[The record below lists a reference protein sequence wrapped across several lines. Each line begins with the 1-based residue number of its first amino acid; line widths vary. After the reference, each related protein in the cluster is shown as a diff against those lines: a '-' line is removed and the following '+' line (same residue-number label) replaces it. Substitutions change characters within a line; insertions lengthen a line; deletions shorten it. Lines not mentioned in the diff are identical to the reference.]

1 MFFKPTFFRGGI
13 HPIEKEITS
22 DKKIEQMPEVGT
34 YRVTTLQHI
43 GVPAVVVVKVGD
55 RVKKYQKIARAEVK
69 FSAFIHSPCSG
80 KVTQIKKIHIK
91 GREAE
96 EITIENDFL
105 GEEFKRER
113 LLSFTPEKLQALVD
127 DLGIVGLGG
136 ATFPTHIK
144 LEGKLKTIIING
156 AECEPYLNADNRVM
170 IENTD
175 EILEGIKILM
185 TIFEMKEGIIGIEEN
200 KAQAIEKMEE
210 GIKEYSGIRVQK
222 LPTIYPQGGEKQL
235 IKALLKKEI
244 KSFPREIEA
253 ITLNVGTILAIYRGV
268 TYGTPI
274 VERIVTV
281 SGEGIREP
289 KNLSV
294 PIGTPIEN
302 ILDYVGVKEETVDK
316 IIACGPMMGHEIG
329 KTDAT
334 SKGINGILA
343 LEKEKIPPKLPCIRC
358 GRCVDVCPMGLLPL
372 EYDRLAKKGKFHQM
386 EKDFSLSSCIKCGSC
401 EYICPS
407 QVPLMEAIFL
417 GLEKGRDSDD

>member
-1 MFFKPTFFRGGI
+1 MFFKPIFFRGGV
-13 HPIEKEITS
+13 HPREKEITS
-22 DKKIEQMPEVGT
+22 DKKIEKMPEVGT
-34 YRVTTLQHI
+34 YRVATLQHI
-43 GVPAVVVVKVGD
+43 GVPATVMVKVGD
-55 RVKKYQKIARAEVK
+55 RVKKYQKIGKAEVK

-80 KVTQIKKIHIK
+80 KVKKIKKVYIK

-105 GEEFKRER
+105 GEEFKREK
-113 LLSFTPEKLQALVD
+113 LQNLTPEKLQELVD

-144 LEGKLKTIIING
+144 LEGNLKTIIING
-156 AECEPYLNADNRVM
+156 VECEPYLNADNRVM
-170 IENTD
+170 IENTN

-185 TIFEMKEGIIGIEEN
+185 TIFQMEEGIIGIEEN

-210 GIKEYSGIRVQK
+210 AVKEYPGIRVQK

-244 KSFPREIEA
+244 KSFPREIGA

-268 TYGTPI
+268 THGTPI

-281 SGEGIREP
+281 SGEGIKIP
-289 KNLSV
+289 KNLSI

-302 ILDYVGVKEETVDK
+302 ILDYVGLKEDIVDK
-316 IIACGPMMGHEIG
+316 IIACGPMMGHEID
-329 KTDAT
+329 KTEVT
-334 SKGINGILA
+334 SKGMNGILA
-343 LEKEKIPPKLPCIRC
+343 LGKEKFPPKLPCIRC

-372 EYDRLAKKGKFHQM
+372 EYDRLVKKGKFHQM
-386 EKDFSLSSCIKCGSC
+386 EKEFSLSSCIKCGSC

-417 GLEKGRDSDD
+417 GLEKGRGDHE

>member
-1 MFFKPTFFRGGI
+1 MFFKPIFFRGGI
-13 HPIEKEITS
+13 HPGEKEITS
-22 DKKIEQMPEVGT
+22 DKKIEKMPEIGT

-43 GVPAVVVVKVGD
+43 GMPAVVMVKVGD
-55 RVKKYQKIARAEVK
+55 QVKKYQKIGRAEVK

-105 GEEFKRER
+105 GEEFKREK
-113 LLSFTPEKLQALVD
+113 LQSFTPEKLQELVD

-156 AECEPYLNADNRVM
+156 VECEPYLNADNRVM
-170 IENTD
+170 IESTD

-185 TIFEMKEGIIGIEEN
+185 TIFEMEEGIIGIEEN
-200 KAQAIEKMEE
+200 KEKAIEKMEE
-210 GIKEYSGIRVQK
+210 AVKEYPRIRVQK

-244 KSFPREIEA
+244 KSFPREIET
-253 ITLNVGTILAIYRGV
+253 ITLNVGTILAIYRGI

-281 SGEGIREP
+281 SGEGIRNP
-289 KNLSV
+289 KNLSI

-302 ILDYVGVKEETVDK
+302 VLDYVRLKEDIVDK

-329 KTDAT
+329 ETDVT
-334 SKGINGILA
+334 TKGMNGILA
-343 LEKEKIPPKLPCIRC
+343 LGKENFPPKLPCIRC

-372 EYDRLAKKGKFHQM
+372 EYDRLAKKGKYHQM
-386 EKDFSLSSCIKCGSC
+386 EKEFSLSSCIKCGSC

-417 GLEKGRDSDD
+417 GLEKERDRND

>member
-13 HPIEKEITS
+13 HPREKEITS

-43 GVPAVVVVKVGD
+43 GVPATVMVKVGD
-55 RVKKYQKIARAEVK
+55 QVKKYQKIGKAEVK

-80 KVTQIKKIHIK
+80 KVTQIKKINIK

-105 GEEFKRER
+105 GEEFKREK
-113 LLSFTPEKLQALVD
+113 LQSFTPEKLQGLVD

-156 AECEPYLNADNRVM
+156 VECEPYLNADNRVM
-170 IENTD
+170 IENTN

-185 TIFEMKEGIIGIEEN
+185 TVFEMEEGVIGIEEN
-200 KAQAIEKMEE
+200 KAEAIEKMEE
-210 GIKEYSGIRVQK
+210 AIEKYPGIRVQK

-244 KSFPREIEA
+244 KSFPRELEA
-253 ITLNVGTILAIYRGV
+253 VTLNVGTILAIYRGV
-268 TYGTPI
+268 THGTPI

-281 SGEGIREP
+281 SGEGIRDP
-289 KNLSV
+289 KNLSI

-302 ILDYVGVKEETVDK
+302 VLDYVGVKEDTVDK

-329 KTDAT
+329 KIDFTT
-334 SKGINGILA
+334 KGMNGILA
-343 LEKEKIPPKLPCIRC
+343 LGKEKFPSKLPCIRC

-372 EYDRLAKKGKFHQM
+372 EYDRLAKKGKYHQM
-386 EKDFSLSSCIKCGSC
+386 EKEFSLSSCIKCGSC

-417 GLEKGRDSDD
+417 GLEKGRDEDD